1 MNWIFDP
8 TLLLFI
14 IPPLILGLWAQARVR
29 SAYTRA
35 SRVRSR
41 RGLTGVDTAKTLLDL
56 EGVNGVRIE
65 STPGFLADHYHPLQ
79 RKLRLSESIYSDD
92 SLAAVGIAAHEAG
105 HAIQHAR
112 RYVPMYLRTA
122 LVPLT
127 TVGSV
132 LGQIALGVGIFLA
145 FMGFM
150 LGQWM
155 ILAGIAGFAVVF
167 LFSLVTLP
175 VEFNASRR
183 AKQLLVETGIVV
195 GHEMGPI
202 NSVLNAAALTYV
214 AATLQSIMV
223 LAYYLFRFNQS
234 RDRYA

>member
-29 SAYTRA
+29 SAYARA

-65 STPGFLADHYHPLQ
+65 PTPGFLADHYHPLQ

-132 LGQIALGVGIFLA
+132 LGQIALGVGVFLA
-145 FMGFM
+145 FMGYM

-183 AKQLLVETGIVV
+183 ARAALVHHGLVDRD
-195 GHEMGPI
+195 EMVDVKG
-202 NSVLNAAALTYV
+202 VLDAAALTYV
-214 AATLQSIMV
+214 ASTVAVLGTLLQLLYV
-223 LAYYLFRFNQS
+223 YNRS
-234 RDRYA
+234 RD

>member
-8 TLLLFI
+8 TLLLFV
-14 IPPLILGLWAQARVR
+14 IPPLLLGLWAQARVR
-29 SAYTRA
+29 SAYARA

-41 RGLTGVDTAKTLLDL
+41 RGLTGADTAKTLLDL
-56 EGVNGVRIE
+56 EGVDGVRIE
-65 STPGFLADHYHPLQ
+65 ATPGFLADHYHPMQ
-79 RKLRLSESIYSDD
+79 RKLRLSETVYSDD
-92 SLAAVGIAAHEAG
+92 SLAAVGVAAHEAG

-132 LGQIALGVGIFLA
+132 LGQIALGVGVFLA

-183 AKQLLVETGIVV
+183 ARAALARHGLVDRD
-195 GHEMGPI
+195 EMGEVKG
-202 NSVLNAAALTYV
+202 VLDAAALTYV
-214 AATLQSIMV
+214 ASTVAVLGTLLQLLYV
-223 LAYYLFRFNQS
+223 YNRS
-234 RDRYA
+234 RD

>member
-14 IPPLILGLWAQARVR
+14 VPPLILGLWAQARVR

-65 STPGFLADHYHPLQ
+65 PTPGFLADNYNPLD
-79 RKLRLSESIYSDD
+79 RRLRLSESIYSDD

-112 RYVPMYLRTA
+112 RYVPMYLRSA

-132 LGQIALGVGIFLA
+132 LGQIALGVGVFLA
-145 FMGFM
+145 FMGYM

-155 ILAGIAGFAVVF
+155 ILAGIAGFALVF

-183 AKQLLVETGIVV
+183 ARAALAQHGLVDRD
-195 GHEMGPI
+195 EMVEVKG
-202 NSVLNAAALTYV
+202 VLDAAALTYV
-214 AATLQSIMV
+214 ASTVAVLGTLLQLLYV
-223 LAYYLFRFNQS
+223 YNRS
-234 RDRYA
+234 RD

>member
-1 MNWIFDP
+1 MNWFFDP

-29 SAYTRA
+29 SAYARA

-41 RGLTGVDTAKTLLDL
+41 RGLTGVDTARTLLDL
-56 EGVNGVRIE
+56 EGVDGVRIE
-65 STPGFLADHYHPLQ
+65 STPGFLADHYHPIQ
-79 RKLRLSESIYSDD
+79 RRLRLSEQVYSGD
-92 SLAAVGIAAHEAG
+92 SLAAVGVAAHEAG

-112 RYVPMYLRTA
+112 RYVPMYLRSA

-132 LGQIALGVGIFLA
+132 LGQIALGFGVLLA
-145 FMGFM
+145 IMGFA

-155 ILAGIAGFAVVF
+155 VLAGIAGFGMVF

-183 AKQLLVETGIVV
+183 ARAALAHHGMVDVD
-195 GHEMGPI
+195 EMREVKG
-202 NSVLNAAALTYV
+202 VLDAAALTYV
-214 AATLQSIMV
+214 ASTVAILGTLLQLLYI
-223 LAYYLFRFNQS
+223 YNRS
-234 RDRYA
+234 RD